1 MINVSKL
8 AKYFFVDK
16 LIYHSIDISLYQ
28 ASVVL
33 EGKEHYITDDKGKV
47 LRSFKLIQ
55 LQKILRKVKAKETVL
70 RQESAY
76 DEMIGGPEKT
86 SPNTLEVS
94 LADNRLY

>member
-47 LRSFKLIQ
+47 LRSFKLIER
-55 LQKILRKVKAKETVL
+55 QKILCKVKAKE
-70 RQESAY
+70 
-76 DEMIGGPEKT
+76 
-86 SPNTLEVS
+86 
-94 LADNRLY
+94 

>member
-86 SPNTLEVS
+86 SPNTLEVP
-94 LADNRLY
+94 LGDNRLY

>member
-47 LRSFKLIQ
+47 LRSFKLIE

-86 SPNTLEVS
+86 SPNTLEVP
-94 LADNRLY
+94 LGDNRLY

>member
-47 LRSFKLIQ
+47 LRSFKLIE
-55 LQKILRKVKAKETVL
+55 LQKILCKVKAKETVL

-86 SPNTLEVS
+86 SPNTLEVPWG
-94 LADNRLY
+94 DTRLY

>member
-28 ASVVL
+28 ASAVL

-47 LRSFKLIQ
+47 LRSFNLIE
-55 LQKILRKVKAKETVL
+55 LQKILRKIKAKETVL

-76 DEMIGGPEKT
+76 DEMIGGPEKI
-86 SPNTLEVS
+86 SPNTLEVP
-94 LADNRLY
+94 LGDNQLY